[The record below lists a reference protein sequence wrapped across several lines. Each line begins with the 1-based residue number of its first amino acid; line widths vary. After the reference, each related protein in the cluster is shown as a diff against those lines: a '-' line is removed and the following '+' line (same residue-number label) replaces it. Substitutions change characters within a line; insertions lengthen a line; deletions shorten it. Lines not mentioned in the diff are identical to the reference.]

1 MSKMAMASR
10 LIWAAALGLFAG
22 AAVMLG
28 FRMTRADVEAEVYR
42 ERLQTLT
49 MDYEALRAKFNDAV
63 RRSAVTELLVKDGK
77 LSVRVRSPLG
87 VVEETPTPF
96 DPKGEIYVDY
106 VLVDGRL
113 WIRRVFDASTP
124 PSKGVVIDPK
134 VETVDFSSPHVAHG
148 KAIYRSLDEGRWI
161 VTVTGSGALGLTK
174 ISDDVQVEL
183 VEAPPV
189 HEFNEVAH
197 EAEAKMA
204 GVGIVDVWERLIGY

>member
-1 MSKMAMASR
+1 MSKMATASR
-10 LIWAAALGLFAG
+10 LIWAGALGLCAG

-49 MDYEALRAKFNDAV
+49 LDYEALRAKFNEAV
-63 RRSAVTELLVKDGK
+63 HRSAVTELLVKDGA

-96 DPKGEIYVDY
+96 DPAGEIYVDY

-113 WIRRVFDASTP
+113 WIRRVFDGSTP
-124 PSKGVVIDPK
+124 PNKGVVIDPK
-134 VETVDFSSPHVAHG
+134 VETIDFSSPNVAHG
-148 KAIYRSLDEGRWI
+148 KAIYRSLEEGRWI

-189 HEFNEVAH
+189 HEFEEVAL
-197 EAEAKMA
+197 EAEARMA
-204 GVGIVDVWERLIGY
+204 GVGIVDVWQRLIGY